1 MRTWCNWITS
11 QITKLK
17 IESSSLSVLAYPP
30 VAQLVVA
37 PVCSRSVSERQE
49 QEVIR
54 SIRIWGTGTLPHSS
68 MAERRAINAGVVGSN
83 PTGAAIYWEVGKQAK
98 PSHFECEV

>member
-17 IESSSLSVLAYPP
+17 IESSSLSVLALSPGSS
-30 VAQLVVA
+30 VLVESAGLKNTLVVG
-37 PVCSRSVSERQE
+37 
-49 QEVIR
+49 
-54 SIRIWGTGTLPHSS
+54 SIPTWGTGTLPHSS
-68 MAERRAINAGVVGSN
+68 MAEQAAVNREVASSTLA
-83 PTGAAIYWEVGKQAK
+83 GAAIYWEVGKQAK

>member
-1 MRTWCNWITS
+1 MKV
-11 QITKLK
+11 Q
-17 IESSSLSVLAYPP
+17 VLPFSPYPL

-49 QEVIR
+49 QEVVS
-54 SIRIWGTGTLPHSS
+54 SILTWGTGTLPHSS
-68 MAERRAINAGVVGSN
+68 MAEQAAVNREVASSTLAE
-83 PTGAAIYWEVGKQAK
+83 AAIYWEVGKQAK